1 MLSSIEPWKLAME
14 KKQMDSLMSALA
26 ELRDLDMD
34 MPIAQALSLLLIAK
48 HEGLSLSDL
57 AKKAGV
63 GMASASRYV
72 AAFGKPTK
80 PGAKGFG
87 LAVAVEDPMERRKKI
102 INLTPKGR
110 AFVAKLLGG

>member
-1 MLSSIEPWKLAME
+1 ME
-14 KKQMDSLMSALA
+14 QTKQMDHLMSALT

-48 HEGLSLSDL
+48 HEGLSLSEL
-57 AKKAGV
+57 AQKAGV

-80 PGAKGFG
+80 PGAKGHG
-87 LAVAVEDPMERRKKI
+87 LAVATEDPMERRKKVI
-102 INLTPKGR
+102 TLTHRGR
-110 AFVAKLLGG
+110 AFVNKLIGG

>member
-1 MLSSIEPWKLAME
+1 
-14 KKQMDSLMSALA
+14 MDSLMSALT

-48 HEGLSLSDL
+48 HEGLSLSEL

-72 AAFGKPTK
+72 AAFGKPPK
-80 PGAKGFG
+80 AGAKGHG
-87 LAVAVEDPMERRKKI
+87 LVTAVEDPNERRKKI

-110 AFVAKLLGG
+110 TFVAKLIGG